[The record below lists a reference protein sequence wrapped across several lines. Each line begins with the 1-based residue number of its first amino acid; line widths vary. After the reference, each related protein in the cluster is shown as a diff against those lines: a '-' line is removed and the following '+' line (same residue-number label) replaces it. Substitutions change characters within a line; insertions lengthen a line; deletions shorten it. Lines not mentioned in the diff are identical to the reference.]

1 MSDYNP
7 TNPAFDAI
15 LSTEMILQNMQPK
28 KLESDSTK
36 GLVSKRKQTVSEAM
50 TDGRQRIAKY
60 VKNDIKNAIL
70 KIDNKLDLPF

>member
-28 KLESDSTK
+28 KLESDSTR

-50 TDGRQRIAKY
+50 TDGRLRIAKY
-60 VKNDIKNAIL
+60 VKTIRDIRDKNRKNA
-70 KIDNKLDLPF
+70 